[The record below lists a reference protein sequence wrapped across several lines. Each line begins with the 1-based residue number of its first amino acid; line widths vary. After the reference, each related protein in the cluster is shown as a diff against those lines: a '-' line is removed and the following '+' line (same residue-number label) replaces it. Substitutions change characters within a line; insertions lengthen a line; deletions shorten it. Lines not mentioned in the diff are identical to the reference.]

1 MTRAF
6 LYVRVSKEREDGV
19 SPEIQESEARAYCER
34 KGWVIIEVF
43 RDLDLSASRLP
54 PERRP
59 ALQEMLRRAEDGE
72 CDVVVF

>member
-34 KGWVIIEVF
+34 KGWLQSV
-43 RDLDLSASRLP
+43 
-54 PERRP
+54 RRP
-59 ALQEMLRRAEDGE
+59 GKRMSGPPRRPSARSLGEMM
-72 CDVVVF
+72 